1 MVKPPLLVATR
12 SVGKQRE
19 IASIL
24 AKIPYRIIFPDE
36 AGIWERGEEDN
47 LEDAGSFEGNAR
59 RKVEY
64 FARRSK
70 LPTLAED
77 SGLEVFSLAGQPGVH
92 SKRFAMPAPNQDA
105 ANNEELLRRL
115 AGAPRDRRR
124 ARYRCCVAFME
135 RPSAVPLTFD
145 GTCAGFILDE
155 PKGTE
160 GFGYDPLFFSED
172 LGKSFG
178 EASPEE
184 KHAVS
189 HRGRAFAKFAE
200 WLARK
205 ERRV

>member
-1 MVKPPLLVATR
+1 MKPPLLVATR

-19 IASIL
+19 IAAIL
-24 AKIPYRIIFPDE
+24 ANVSYRVIFPDE
-36 AGIWERGEEDN
+36 AGIWERREEDH

-59 RKVEY
+59 RKAEY

-77 SGLEVFSLAGQPGVH
+77 SGIEVFSLAGKPGVH
-92 SKRFAMPAPNQDA
+92 SKRFAMPAQDQDA

-115 AGAPRDRRR
+115 SGAPQERRR

-135 RPSAVPLTFD
+135 RPSDVPVTFEGICTGYILNEPS
-145 GTCAGFILDE
+145 GTG
-155 PKGTE
+155 

-189 HRGRAFAKFAE
+189 HRGRAFAKFTE

-205 ERRV
+205 RNGV